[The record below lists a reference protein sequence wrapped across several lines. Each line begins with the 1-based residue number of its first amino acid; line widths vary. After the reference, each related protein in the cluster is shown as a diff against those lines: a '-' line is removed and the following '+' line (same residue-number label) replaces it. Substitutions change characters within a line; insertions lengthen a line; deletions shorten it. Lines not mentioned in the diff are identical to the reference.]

1 MHDRPDWEVGSS
13 DVFQLQFNLVLE
25 LRFILNA
32 VITGQA
38 THYFVALPVV
48 EHPGHVLARNA
59 GHGGEIVLPDLL
71 TDDDPARY
79 DFSPEMRLSEREATS

>member
-1 MHDRPDWEVGSS
+1 MSVLDRPNCEVGSS
-13 DVFQLQFNLVLE
+13 GVFELQFNLVLE
-25 LRFILNA
+25 LRFILNT
-32 VITGQA
+32 VIAGQA

-71 TDDDPARY
+71 MDDDPTR
-79 DFSPEMRLSEREATS
+79 